1 MPMIKCTD
9 EQAHLIELCLETM
22 CRATMGQ
29 LRHVIESMEQ
39 IRGKLFEVKCPDGE
53 VRSFYSLGSYIEEMI
68 KPILFPELS
77 SNESYGV
84 GQKAIGKGQVLY
96 EMEKVLQNYRAK
108 KDNHPKNSVT
118 WHEPL
123 HYSKKPLIEVMKLQ
137 NEMKQV
143 KKKKMV
149 QRAHNA
155 FKRGPAS
162 VVKRKGYRKLKGNH

>member
-9 EQAHLIELCLETM
+9 EQAYLIELCLETM

-29 LRHVIESMEQ
+29 LTHVIESMEQ
-39 IRGKLFEVKCPDGE
+39 IRGKLFEVKCPDGK
-53 VRSFYSLGSYIEEMI
+53 VRSYHSLGCYIEEMI
-68 KPILFPELS
+68 KPILFPELA
-77 SNESYGV
+77 SNQSYGV

-123 HYSKKPLIEVMKLQ
+123 HYSKEPLIEVISLQ
-137 NEMKQV
+137 DEMK
-143 KKKKMV
+143 K
-149 QRAHNA
+149 
-155 FKRGPAS
+155 
-162 VVKRKGYRKLKGNH
+162 VKRRAIVKGKNRKK

>member
-9 EQAHLIELCLETM
+9 EQAYLIELCLETM
-22 CRATMGQ
+22 CRTTLGQ
-29 LRHVIESMEQ
+29 LTHFVESIEK

-77 SNESYGV
+77 SNQSYGV

-96 EMEKVLQNYRAK
+96 EMVKVLQNYRAE
-108 KDNHPKNSVT
+108 KDKHHEFSVT
-118 WHEPL
+118 KHKPL
-123 HYSKKPLIEVMKLQ
+123 HYSKEPLIEVLNVQ

-143 KKKKMV
+143 KRHTIVKGKNRKK
-149 QRAHNA
+149 
-155 FKRGPAS
+155 
-162 VVKRKGYRKLKGNH
+162 